1 METFNAPPRL
11 VSAASESKA
20 APKRKVDPIVLSA
33 NISINPESYL
43 FRYNLFVNFLQREYS
58 PQLASKL
65 QISSQYRENHFQG
78 DYFTLPRING
88 RSHDPLFSSATT
100 RNEKKRTVSKR

>member
-43 FRYNLFVNFLQREYS
+43 FRYNLFDNVNILPNS
-58 PQLASKL
+58 TSKL